1 MLDLPYVCLGQLH
14 SPQCISPLKATAME
28 EGTHFKVLTSM
39 SVLQKFIRKSHVQDQ
54 PAPD

>member
-1 MLDLPYVCLGQLH
+1 MLELPYVGLGQLH